1 MWKFGIVSTGLF
13 RCCSVNMA
21 ISQRFASLDKKEKKY
36 PKKTRKFPGKR
47 IANERPATS
56 IGRQPA
62 ALDRHDE
69 FFEEDDF
76 DNEVDVLKFDKLYDD
91 HKKFGEERK
100 EMVKMKIVEQKY
112 FRAPQENKLSWS
124 DKEHIRY
131 LHNTDPQ
138 TWTFKMISDHFSV
151 NENTARKIASA
162 TWIPKKNTKLKEEDN
177 QVSET
182 QVAEFVKLRDPDA
195 CRSKSRDRQE
205 IMTLEELHK
214 SMGMEPKREEINHKL
229 EAEPIHNLK
238 NDTEADKLIQFLSK
252 DRPCVWAEKRE
263 PYPNLKIDS
272 YKNTNSQNVYY
283 YDKKYG
289 YQHPYG
295 KASDED
301 SNNRAPTTKAGD
313 VYRRGDC
320 FYDEDGEFLYRV
332 PGLVSN

>member
-1 MWKFGIVSTGLF
+1 MG
-13 RCCSVNMA
+13 
-21 ISQRFASLDKKEKKY
+21 
-36 PKKTRKFPGKR
+36 
-47 IANERPATS
+47 
-56 IGRQPA
+56 
-62 ALDRHDE
+62 
-69 FFEEDDF
+69 
-76 DNEVDVLKFDKLYDD
+76 
-91 HKKFGEERK
+91 
-100 EMVKMKIVEQKY
+100 
-112 FRAPQENKLSWS
+112 
-124 DKEHIRY
+124 
-131 LHNTDPQ
+131 
-138 TWTFKMISDHFSV
+138 
-151 NENTARKIASA
+151 
-162 TWIPKKNTKLKEEDN
+162 PKKNTKLKEEDN

-289 YQHPYG
+289 YQVTITMR
-295 KASDED
+295 
-301 SNNRAPTTKAGD
+301 NLRR
-313 VYRRGDC
+313 YRC
-320 FYDEDGEFLYRV
+320 
-332 PGLVSN
+332 